1 MTVGMCAAILG
12 MTLRGAAITAPAA
25 DTGDS
30 SATPQVA
37 TTVVPDSAGDAE
49 KSPAPKPGLGGTFTL
64 DNSVEGSAFYTNA
77 YINNP
82 AWTTNLLLRPD
93 YSFKIGDQHLKF
105 QLWETLSFVMWQDK
119 ETTNTQRFN
128 WSDLRLTFS
137 NAKIYEEPNTHIKLN
152 GFIRGS
158 IPLSQASQ
166 FATLYT
172 QLSAGLG
179 LKKSMYG
186 FDFGL
191 GVQIAKNFNKYTSVQ
206 YSCADSVNEPIG
218 IDGSGNPILGFQNGI
233 CRAGDTTSMI
243 EGVNTSWSWAP
254 SGTVAYHF
262 TDKLSLS
269 LSLYYLSAYKYP
281 VGTSTF
287 SSQAID
293 SNGNLAAQTN
303 GHSDGFWG
311 ITDLNYALT
320 DHWSFDLGIWNGAG
334 GAYGAPPETQ
344 SGGVPRN
351 PFFDTYNLSDWSMF
365 FDITAS
371 L

>member
-1 MTVGMCAAILG
+1 MGPFLDGSTGPLPIPHHEARLREWPWRPGQPRDGSPCPEGSLHARDGGSDNVELEEAMTVGMCAAILG

-49 KSPAPKPGLGGTFTL
+49 KSPAPKPGLGGSVTL

-82 AWTTNLLLRPD
+82 AWTTNLYLRPD
-93 YSFKIGDQHLKF
+93 YYVQDRRPKSEVSALGDSLVRDVAGQGDDQHPAL
-105 QLWETLSFVMWQDK
+105 QLV
-119 ETTNTQRFN
+119 RPPG
-128 WSDLRLTFS
+128 LTFS

-172 QLSAGLG
+172 QLSAGVG

-191 GVQIAKNFNKYTSVQ
+191 GVQIAKNFNKLHLGSVLRAPIR
-206 YSCADSVNEPIG
+206 SMSPSVSTDRATPSSAFRM
-218 IDGSGNPILGFQNGI
+218 GSAAPAIP
-233 CRAGDTTSMI
+233 RA
-243 EGVNTSWSWAP
+243 
-254 SGTVAYHF
+254 
-262 TDKLSLS
+262 
-269 LSLYYLSAYKYP
+269 
-281 VGTSTF
+281 
-287 SSQAID
+287 
-293 SNGNLAAQTN
+293 
-303 GHSDGFWG
+303 
-311 ITDLNYALT
+311 
-320 DHWSFDLGIWNGAG
+320 
-334 GAYGAPPETQ
+334 
-344 SGGVPRN
+344 
-351 PFFDTYNLSDWSMF
+351 
-365 FDITAS
+365 
-371 L
+371 